1 MEELA
6 KKKGISMAQFALAWS
21 LANEFITAPIVGTTN
36 LESLKELIG
45 ESLLSRI
52 PCSAA
57 HSSLGILSIIFL
69 YPSFYLLPRLSSAW
83 ADEVAATHI
92 KLTTEEKKY
101 IDEVYEPLQVVSP
114 EYETISKLTYS
125 VDMNRLKQVYSYK
138 CIKSLG
144 QSPLRSHPNPLLLTL
159 TFVSEQVQ
167 TD

>member
-1 MEELA
+1 
-6 KKKGISMAQFALAWS
+6 MAQFALAWS
-21 LANEFITAPIVGTTN
+21 LANDFITAPIVGTTN

-45 ESLLSRI
+45 KCLHYYTPFSVAPSLLGI
-52 PCSAA
+52 PAMFFL
-57 HSSLGILSIIFL
+57 SS
-69 YPSFYLLPRLSSAW
+69 SFYLLPRLSSAG

-92 KLTTEEKKY
+92 KLTPEEKKY

-114 EYETISKLTYS
+114 ENETISKLTYS